1 MLTVNNIH
9 CGMVMI
15 IITVVSHDM
24 YIDDVENDQ
33 RCPVGVFTV
42 AYSYLMNSW
51 WHGKGFGSQQDHD

>member
-1 MLTVNNIH
+1 
-9 CGMVMI
+9 MVMI

-51 WHGKGFGSQQDHD
+51 WHGKGFGSRQDHD